1 MTQLLKAVVVSLVIA
16 LSLTSD
22 TAQSASQF
30 QVSGLSSALLPPHLG
45 KAHASVALHSVRRQ
59 FKVQVREQSCL
70 MNSSV
75 CVASGQMPK
84 SWECQNW
91 TFPPAMPLYGSTPK

>member
-30 QVSGLSSALLPPHLG
+30 QVSG
-45 KAHASVALHSVRRQ
+45 
-59 FKVQVREQSCL
+59 FKVQGREQSCS

-75 CVASGQMPK
+75 CVARGQMPK
-84 SWECQNW
+84 SWEFQNW
-91 TFPPAMPLYGSTPK
+91 TLPPVMPLYESTPK